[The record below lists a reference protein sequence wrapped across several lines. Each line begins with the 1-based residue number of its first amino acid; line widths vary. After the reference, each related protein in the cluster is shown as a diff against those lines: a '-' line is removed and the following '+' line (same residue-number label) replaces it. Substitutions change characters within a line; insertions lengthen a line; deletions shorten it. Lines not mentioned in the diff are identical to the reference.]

1 VFARLCVLV
10 VLVGAT
16 AGCAGHPKP
25 ITDAE
30 ARTFCDRLGPL
41 QADDV
46 LGDANDQAAVK
57 AALKLLD
64 DLAAHAPAEL
74 RGPLRTVRAATA
86 DAGAHPDRGDTILTA
101 TKVTDAL
108 QLIGQFEQAHC
119 VVSDPSTTASSGP
132 PASPAP

>member
-1 VFARLCVLV
+1 VFAGLAVLA

-16 AGCAGHPKP
+16 SGCAGHPKP
-25 ITDAE
+25 TTDAE
-30 ARTFCDRLGPL
+30 VRAFCGRLGPL

-46 LGDANDQAAVK
+46 LGDAIDQAAVT
-57 AALKLLD
+57 ATLKLLD

-101 TKVTDAL
+101 TKVTDSL

-119 VVSDPSTTASSGP
+119 VVSDPSTTASSGRP
-132 PASPAP
+132 TSPAP